1 LIDSNLCDTNSY
13 KYDKIK

>member
-1 LIDSNLCDTNSY
+1 LIDSNLCDTSSY